1 MRPHAL
7 HLRIAAAHPT
17 KGGKEMLTLFRSLIL
32 ALVLVPFA
40 FIATDAAPSK
50 AQSAS
55 QVPITVVVTA
65 LDSNFKPAPDISQD
79 EVTAYSGSTR
89 LTITRWVHAQGNN
102 SNLQLAILI
111 DNDLGTSLVGRQM
124 GDLETFINSQPPA
137 TAIGVFYAEN
147 GAAEPVAPFSTDHA
161 AAAKALRL
169 TAGRS
174 GGSPSI
180 YLSLSDLAKRWTN
193 SGNVRREALVVASG
207 FDPLYPGIEDPYA
220 DAATDDAEK
229 AGINVHIVLV
239 PNPRYEQTFRDNIS
253 EGKLIQAST
262 GTGGQD
268 LFEGAFVPVSFTP
281 FLANLNTAL
290 NNQYL
295 LTFLIDRTDKKDG
308 ELRPL
313 RVQLEQHGVKLYAP
327 QKVLVPGP

>member
-1 MRPHAL
+1 L
-7 HLRIAAAHPT
+7 HLHIPVAHQNR
-17 KGGKEMLTLFRSLIL
+17 GGKEMLTLFRNLII
-32 ALVLVPFA
+32 ALVLIPFA
-40 FIATDAAPSK
+40 FVASDAAPK
-50 AQSAS
+50 KTGPAS

-65 LDSNFKPAPDISQD
+65 LDSNFKPAPDIPRD

-89 LTITRWVHAQGNN
+89 LTITRWLHAQGDN
-102 SNLQLAILI
+102 SNLQLAILV

-124 GDLETFINSQPPA
+124 EDLESFINSQPPT

-147 GAAEPVAPFSTDHA
+147 GSADPVAPFTTDHT
-161 AAAKALRL
+161 AAAKALHL

-180 YLSLSDLAKRWTN
+180 YLSLADLAQRWTD
-193 SGNVRREALVVASG
+193 SGNTRREVLVIASG

-220 DAATDDAEK
+220 DAAVDAAEK
-229 AGINVHIVLV
+229 AGIGVHIVLV

-268 LFEGAFVPVSFTP
+268 LFDGAFVPVSFAP
-281 FLANLNTAL
+281 FLANLDTTL

-327 QKVLVPGP
+327 QRVLVPGP